1 MTTTPATVPLHT
13 LAARLADAGVYGA
26 FARHLLRVAPDV
38 AVPIAGD
45 APPAFAVGGRMHGR
59 FEVGFSWVFSDDV
72 NATAALVDR
81 IASVGGPWS
90 AYVPHDQREAL
101 VARFGASECDE
112 DLLLVCEV
120 APTPDPSARIVALD
134 ADSPRERFDATIAA
148 RLPPPAIWQ
157 RFGFAYHGLEHDGRI
172 VAVLET
178 TVSDGRY
185 TAIQQVFTA
194 PALRGRGMGHALLAG
209 VCHGLVTAAKRP
221 VYVCAADNRASEALA
236 RSAGFELRMRLGCL
250 EGR

>member
-1 MTTTPATVPLHT
+1 MTATATVPLHT

-38 AVPIAGD
+38 AVPIVGD
-45 APPAFAVGGRMHGR
+45 PPSAFAVGGRMHGR
-59 FEVGFSWVFSDDV
+59 FEVGFAWVFSEDV
-72 NATAALVDR
+72 GASAALVDR
-81 IASVGGPWS
+81 IASAGGPWS
-90 AYVPHDQREAL
+90 VYVPHDQRAAL
-101 VARFGASECDE
+101 VARFGAPECDE

-120 APTPDPSARIVALD
+120 APAIEPSATIVALD
-134 ADSPRERFDATIAA
+134 AETPRERFDPSIAE
-148 RLPPPAIWQ
+148 RLPPPAIWR

-172 VAVLET
+172 VAGLET
-178 TVSDGRY
+178 TVTDGRS

-194 PALRGRGMGHALLAG
+194 PDMRGRGLGHALLTG
-209 VCHGLVTAAKRP
+209 VCRDLVTAGKRP

-236 RSAGFELRMRLGCL
+236 KSAGFELRMRLGCL